1 MASNPVLNE
10 DDLIKKRLLVEG
22 DSGNEDRLINKLIRN
37 FIKWSSY
44 SAVDHNQASSQ
55 QQQQQQ
61 SAQGANEIE
70 TENVESLYDQMVAS
84 LSHAEF
90 GLLRNQFILDMNKME
105 QDNYDELYKRI
116 DGEIEKAKRKIV
128 ESKLELQE
136 ARKIR
141 KNRQEYDMLARQIQN
156 YPDRAEMQATIKSL
170 EEKLESLKKVDNEYV
185 KKLEQRRKQFSVVL
199 QALSSMKNLIENDSK
214 LEDILLNQAP
224 DEANDDAAATAANT
238 SQKPIQLQS
247 NQTNGGDSEA
257 QASAHSKR
265 EKHTV
270 AEVEMEEV

>member
-1 MASNPVLNE
+1 MATNPIGTALNE
-10 DDLIKKRLLVEG
+10 DDLIKKRLLIEG

-37 FIKWSSY
+37 FIKWSNY
-44 SAVDHNQASSQ
+44 SSADL
-55 QQQQQQ
+55 QQQQQ
-61 SAQGANEIE
+61 SAQGVNE
-70 TENVESLYDQMVAS
+70 TETIENAETLYEQMIAS

-116 DGEIEKAKRKIV
+116 DGEIEKAKKKILD
-128 ESKLELQE
+128 SKLELQE

-156 YPDRAEMQATIKSL
+156 YPDRAEMQTTIKSL
-170 EEKLESLKKVDNEYV
+170 EEKLESLKRVDNEYV
-185 KKLEQRRKQFSVVL
+185 KKLELRRKQFSVVL

-214 LEDILLNQAP
+214 LEDVILNQAS
-224 DEANDDAAATAANT
+224 DENNEEEAASIN
-238 SQKPIQLQS
+238 QKPIQQQS
-247 NQTNGGDSEA
+247 NQTNSEGEIV